1 MQHHHPHQLCNE
13 NLVLTPIRNSTFYIN
28 LRQIISIAPMFKI
41 RNIKRDL
48 LTKPAN
54 LLQL

>member
-28 LRQIISIAPMFKI
+28 LRQIISIAPIFKI

-48 LTKPAN
+48 LIKPAN